1 MSIEQVSGVSGSSL
15 SSTLSGGDDANYT
28 TVSTTKKY
36 DPNTEET
43 ILEEGIASFLPSAMS
58 NLMQLNNSIFN
69 YAKDAIDEASDE

>member
-1 MSIEQVSGVSGSSL
+1 MSVEQVSGVSGSTL
-15 SSTLSGGDDANYT
+15 VSTPSGGGDDKSASG
-28 TVSTTKKY
+28 STTKKY